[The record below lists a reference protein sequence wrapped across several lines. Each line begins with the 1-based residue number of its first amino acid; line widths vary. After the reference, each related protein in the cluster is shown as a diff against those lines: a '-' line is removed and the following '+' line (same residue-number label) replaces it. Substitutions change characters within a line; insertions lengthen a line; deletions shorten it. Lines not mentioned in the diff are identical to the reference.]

1 MQMIDLIAGLA
12 WDPEIRG
19 FLAVLTGVVVLMG
32 SVWLLLA
39 TNSGTRLGTLIA
51 GAGFFGWMAIMGSVW
66 WIYGIGYAGDR
77 PVFVEL
83 EIVEENEETGAHLD
97 FAENDVAET
106 LRSADLPTAQEVLL
120 AKAAELSETNA
131 EYVEIIDGDL
141 SVDVQAMSESGDQD
155 IIDFGVAW
163 LDFGVLTEDL
173 LTGDQT
179 DGLDATE
186 IELLLAAENEKNSE
200 TTLSELAAVAPHI
213 VPDDL
218 EALGEWRLLSTAEMG
233 EAQASAIAFLLE
245 SGEFSFDSQTEFKIL
260 NGYASGGKEGL
271 PEDPNRW
278 DRIWTQVRSALTI
291 KHPTGYAMIQVQA
304 VTAES
309 IDNLPGTAPKRPIAD
324 ENEPVISVVM
334 VRDLGNLRQLPALVT
349 IGSLLIFL
357 AFCYMLHERD
367 KVEMARRA
375 EFAAAG

>member
-1 MQMIDLIAGLA
+1 MQTIDLIAGLA

-19 FLAVLTGVVVLMG
+19 FLSVLVGVVVLMG

-77 PVFVEL
+77 PTFELL
-83 EIVEENEETGAHLD
+83 EIVDADLEESGEHLR
-97 FAENDVAET
+97 FAENDTAET
-106 LRSADLPTAQEVLL
+106 LQSQDLPVAYDLVLDAEADVL
-120 AKAAELSETNA
+120 AEFGEGAF
-131 EYVEIIDGDL
+131 GDDWEN
-141 SVDVQAMSESGDQD
+141 VVPAGDQEFVGEVRVAVA
-155 IIDFGVAW
+155 DFGEI
-163 LDFGVLTEDL
+163 GVEDL
-173 LTGDQT
+173 TADQT
-179 DGLDATE
+179 EGLDEQE
-186 IELLLAAENEKNSE
+186 IQALAIEETEKNQA
-200 TTLSELAAVAPHI
+200 TTLSELRATAPSL
-213 VPDDL
+213 L
-218 EALGEWRLLSTAEMG
+218 EDYDALGDWRLLSTAEMG
-233 EAQASAIAFLLE
+233 EAQASAIAFLLD
-245 SGEFSFDSQTEFKIL
+245 SGDYDFGSQNEFKIL
-260 NGYASGGKEGL
+260 NGFASGGKEGL

-278 DRIWTQVRSALTI
+278 DRIWTQIRSALTI
-291 KHPTGYAMIQVQA
+291 GHPTGYATIQVQA
-304 VTAES
+304 VTADS

-324 ENEPVISVVM
+324 PDEPVVSVVM
-334 VRDLGNLRQLPALVT
+334 VRNLGNLRQLPAFVT

>member
-1 MQMIDLIAGLA
+1 MQTIDLIAGLA

-19 FLAVLTGVVVLMG
+19 FLAVLTGIVVLMG

-66 WIYGIGYAGDR
+66 WVYGIGYAGDR
-77 PVFVEL
+77 PTFEL
-83 EIVEENEETGAHLD
+83 VEIVDADLEGGEHLT

-106 LRSADLPTAQEVLL
+106 LQSQNLPDAYDLV
-120 AKAAELSETNA
+120 
-131 EYVEIIDGDL
+131 
-141 SVDVQAMSESGDQD
+141 
-155 IIDFGVAW
+155 
-163 LDFGVLTEDL
+163 
-173 LTGDQT
+173 
-179 DGLDATE
+179 
-186 IELLLAAENEKNSE
+186 LAAEADVLDEFGEGAFGEDWENVVPAGDREFVGEVRVAVADFGEIGVDDLTADQTEGLSEQEIEALAAEETAKNQT
-200 TTLSELAAVAPHI
+200 TTLSELRATAPSLL
-213 VPDDL
+213 DDYD
-218 EALGEWRLLSTAEMG
+218 ALGDWRLLSTAEMG
-233 EAQASAIAFLLE
+233 EAQASAIAFLLD
-245 SGEFSFDSQTEFKIL
+245 SGDYSFDSQNEFKIL

-278 DRIWTQVRSALTI
+278 DRVWTQIRSALTI
-291 KHPTGYAMIQVQA
+291 GHPTGYATIQVQA
-304 VTAES
+304 VTEES

-324 ENEPVISVVM
+324 PEEPVVSIVM
-334 VRDLGNLRQLPALVT
+334 VRNLGNLRQLPAFVT